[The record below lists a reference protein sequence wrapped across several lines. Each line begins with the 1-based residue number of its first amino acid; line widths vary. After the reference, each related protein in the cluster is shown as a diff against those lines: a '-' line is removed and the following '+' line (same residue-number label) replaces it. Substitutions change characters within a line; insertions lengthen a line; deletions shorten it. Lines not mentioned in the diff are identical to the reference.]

1 MPIFEKWAHLV
12 RIILSDVPK
21 PGFLI
26 SGKKVLSISGHA
38 TKYKAAVGCPKNGV
52 SYFREKGFVN
62 FGTCNQI

>member
-1 MPIFEKWAHLV
+1 MQQNIKRL
-12 RIILSDVPK
+12 LDVPK

-38 TKYKAAVGCPKNGV
+38 TKYKAAVGCPKTRV

-62 FGTCNQI
+62 FGTRP